1 MASIN
6 SETLTPEM
14 LQPVVSA
21 PESESQ
27 TEAVTPPVVE
37 TEAAADESA
46 DQQTES
52 EHEEVEQPEEKPK
65 RDSGFQR
72 RIKELVE
79 ERNQERLERQKITQ
93 QLTEALKGREPPKQE
108 VSLPKAAEEST
119 PPKIEDFDSYEKY
132 QDARADWAADRRY
145 RQFQAEQA
153 QQHAQARQQEA
164 IANQHRQVIE
174 QHGKLR
180 SMTSEGEKKYPDFYE
195 KVFPGEGKTVPISEA
210 VGHALLE
217 SDKGI
222 DLMYYLSTNKAEA
235 ERIAK
240 LSVTRQLVEI
250 GKLENSLPTIQK
262 SKAPAPINPI
272 GGKKAAATAA
282 PRDDDDM
289 DTWVKKEKARMKD
302 TS

>member
-27 TEAVTPPVVE
+27 NEAVTPPVIE

-52 EHEEVEQPEEKPK
+52 EHEEIEQPEEKPK

-93 QLTEALKGREPPKQE
+93 QLTEALKGRESPKQE
-108 VSLPKAAEEST
+108 MSLPKAAEEIV

-132 QDARADWAADRRY
+132 QDARADWAADRRL

-153 QQHAQARQQEA
+153 QQQAQARQQEA
-164 IANQHRQVIE
+164 IANQQRQVIE
-174 QHGKLR
+174 QHGKLQ